1 MARQSRTTA
10 IALAAAA
17 LVLSA
22 CTSPGASPPISP
34 DATASAPV
42 EPTTVNFFTD
52 KAAWEPTFETMN
64 QVSGKANGVT
74 LEFSGY
80 ADPTAYDAFI
90 KQAFQTRKAPDLFTW
105 HTGAKLAQLVEQ
117 GLVAETTQLWAEATE
132 QGLVPPGLIDNYT
145 FNGKQY
151 CVPLNVAYW
160 AMYYNKKVFADNG
173 IGVDEEHLPHLF
185 GIEVPTSWDGLMDAA
200 AKLKAADVTPFH
212 QMNFIFEFVWFQTLV
227 LGKSPEVYNG
237 LATGNASYLDPVV
250 VEAMEQWKEMGDKGY
265 FVDPGVQTDPQT
277 LLSTGEVAM
286 ANFGTFFTGQLTGID
301 QVSGEDYGIFLIPN
315 ASPQVTNQQV
325 VLETGPLCVGA
336 GSEHQDAALAYSS
349 WWFTDEAQ
357 SNWSKARGDIS
368 FNPNVSVA
376 DPELAALV
384 TAINQPRVELQ
395 MRYLEMTPNPIYT
408 TETEV
413 MGDFVTNWGDPMEAL
428 KKMQAAADAY
438 WAEQK

>member
-1 MARQSRTTA
+1 MARQPRSTA

-17 LVLSA
+17 LILSA
-22 CTSPGASPPISP
+22 CTSPGATPPTSPGS
-34 DATASAPV
+34 TGSASAPA

-52 KAAWEPTFETMN
+52 KAAWEPTFEAMN
-64 QVSGKANGVT
+64 EVSAPANGVT

-105 HTGAKLAQLVEQ
+105 HTGSQLKQLVDQ
-117 GLVAETTQLWAEATE
+117 GLVAETTQLWAQATE
-132 QGLVPPGLIDNYT
+132 QGLVPDGLIDNYT
-145 FNGKQY
+145 FDGKQY

-173 IGVDEEHLPHLF
+173 V
-185 GIEVPTSWDGLMDAA
+185 EVPTTWDGLMDAA
-200 AKLKAADVTPFH
+200 AKLKAAGVTPFH

-227 LGKSPEVYNG
+227 LGKDPAVYQG
-237 LATGNASYLDPVV
+237 LATGDASYLDPVV
-250 VEAMEQWKEMGDKGY
+250 VEAVQLWKEMGDKGY
-265 FVDPGVQTDPQT
+265 FIDPGVQTDPQT

-315 ASPQVTNQQV
+315 VNPQVTNQQV

-357 SNWSKARGDIS
+357 TTWSTSRGDIS

-376 DPELAALV
+376 DPDLHH
-384 TAINQPRVELQ
+384 RD
-395 MRYLEMTPNPIYT
+395 R
-408 TETEV
+408 
-413 MGDFVTNWGDPMEAL
+413 GDG
-428 KKMQAAADAY
+428 
-438 WAEQK
+438 